1 MGVTNE
7 QTDGAPVGASSPEGQ
22 LEARH
27 APPPLSGLLTIA
39 EFLNAVSPTTTRA
52 EWRAY
57 LLRYI
62 KARKAQ
68 GFTLALGPLV
78 YIPDKPGRRYKGCPL
93 PEAKRV
99 RQLLTSAL
107 RHLHFDRDHLQTTEL
122 PFTPLIVQLNA
133 RFREGQWGLKR
144 LGTDRPAR
152 GQAVLRLRKSD
163 GSIERYAASFA
174 PPFRVT
180 RTLEDWVYA
189 VLSQA
194 LLSGDLVRLKLCR
207 QCAHY
212 FVAVKDLKRD
222 FCSDPC
228 KMDYFPS
235 TPRAKKWRED
245 KRAQASDR
253 ALALHKKG
261 VPYVRIKD
269 STKLSDRVLKKLGVM
284 PSCE

>member
-22 LEARH
+22 LAARH

-57 LLRYI
+57 LRRYI
-62 KARKAQ
+62 KAREAQ
-68 GFTLALGPLV
+68 GFTLVFGPLV
-78 YIPDKPGRRYKGCPL
+78 DRPDERVRRYKARYTL
-93 PEAKRV
+93 RHAKHV

-107 RHLHFDRDHLQTTEL
+107 RHLHFDRDHLRTAEL

-133 RFREGQWGLKR
+133 RFREGRWGLKR

-163 GSIERYAASFA
+163 GSIERYAASFTPPLSAA
-174 PPFRVT
+174 P
-180 RTLEDWVYA
+180 TLEAWVYA
-189 VLSQA
+189 VMSDA
-194 LLSGDLVRLKLCR
+194 LLSGELVRLKLCR
-207 QCAHY
+207 QCARY

-228 KMDYFPS
+228 KKAHFPS
-235 TPRAKKWRED
+235 TPRAQKWRKD
-245 KRAQASDR
+245 KRAQDIDR
-253 ALALHKKG
+253 ALALHKQGKS
-261 VPYVRIKD
+261 YEDIQDK
-269 STKLSDRVLKKLGVM
+269 TKLPNRVLKKMGVM
-284 PSCE
+284 P